1 MIKFKTIIARFAHA
15 KKLINSPVF
24 SLLAEEGR
32 EFFRRKHINYGIR
45 TGDFCKA
52 HETLANLLM
61 YVLKGDPR
69 MFKEDDPRHKT
80 AADLA
85 ALFTR
90 AKIVGL
96 SDLEFI
102 TAICLQ
108 GILPTETLISE
119 AVLKACDE
127 TTKIKTGPLHK

>member
-15 KKLINSPVF
+15 KKLINSPLF
-24 SLLAEEGR
+24 SLFEEDGR
-32 EFFRRKHINYGIR
+32 KFFRKKYISYGIR
-45 TGDFCKA
+45 TGNFRKA
-52 HETLANLLM
+52 HEVLASLLM
-61 YVLKGDPR
+61 YILEGDPR

-80 AADLA
+80 AADLV

-102 TAICLQ
+102 TSICLQ